1 MGRGWGQ
8 VFYFENPINYCV
20 QTHIIRDFNILVLLI
35 SLELVFTL
43 SEFVCCEFS
52 LLVGCDARHLECE
65 YSHGTIE
72 AVARVDV

>member
-1 MGRGWGQ
+1 MI
-8 VFYFENPINYCV
+8 VKI
-20 QTHIIRDFNILVLLI
+20 I

-72 AVARVDV
+72 VVARVDV